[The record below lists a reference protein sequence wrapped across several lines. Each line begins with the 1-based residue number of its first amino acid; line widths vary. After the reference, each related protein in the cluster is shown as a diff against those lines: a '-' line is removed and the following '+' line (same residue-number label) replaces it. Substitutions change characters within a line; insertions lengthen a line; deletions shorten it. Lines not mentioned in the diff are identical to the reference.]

1 VIGYTSTTRECSASR
16 IHPSLYQAVRE
27 YFQTHQMGDLD
38 AETLLCCE
46 TTSEKENPGKLA
58 SFLDGNPDSTVY
70 LAILLTAEWLI
81 WARSG
86 DRSSAIATGTKLNL
100 IRVKT
105 FVTKRSKE
113 MQLEVSGFMADSKEY
128 VRGNLEMGPD
138 VAAQKFCEAAEKAVL
153 KANPPAKRKFF
164 GLTRGLII
172 ISLTFQP

>member
-1 VIGYTSTTRECSASR
+1 MIGYTSTTRECSASR

-27 YFQTHQMGDLD
+27 YFQTHQLGDLD

-46 TTSEKENPGKLA
+46 TTSKKQNPGKLA
-58 SFLDGNPDSTVY
+58 SFLDGNPDSTVH

-86 DRSSAIATGTKLNL
+86 DRSGAIITGTKLNL

-105 FVTKRSKE
+105 FVTKHSKD
-113 MQLEVSGFMADSKEY
+113 MQLEVSGFLVDSKNY
-128 VRGNLEMGPD
+128 VHGNLEMGPD
-138 VAAQKFCEAAEKAVL
+138 VAAQKFCEVVEKVVL

-164 GLTRGLII
+164 GLTIG
-172 ISLTFQP
+172 